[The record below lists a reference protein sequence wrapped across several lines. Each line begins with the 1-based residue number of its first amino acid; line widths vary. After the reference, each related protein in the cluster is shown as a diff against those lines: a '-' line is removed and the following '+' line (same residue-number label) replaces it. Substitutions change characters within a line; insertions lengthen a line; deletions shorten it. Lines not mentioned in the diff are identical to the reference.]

1 MARIIPVGEPANEAE
16 RMVLRHLR
24 EAAPDDWIVVSN
36 FELPYGPGRPM
47 FEVDLAIIADHAVY
61 LADTKGVHGRVQVRG
76 GRWYPQGAPFPSPAR
91 KIRNHARVAG
101 DLLARSR
108 AASAGLGSVWCE
120 GLVILPYR
128 GATLHDPDG
137 RDEVSTYHLD
147 DLVSFLKRHRPPG
160 HMKRPGEDISALRE
174 GIARVFQAETRRP
187 SGRRR
192 FGHYEVVETLYEA
205 SPADLADQDGDP
217 ARRVSAYRVRLADQ
231 PRSGTRILQAH
242 AVDPL
247 LPDGARS
254 TAYARIGNPVQA
266 LSKLPPSPYIV
277 PCETSFP
284 LDEGDGYAVVLKDVL
299 AEALRVRLDARGQGT
314 LGADARRRVVDG
326 VLGGLAVAHAHRVVH
341 RYLSP
346 DTVLIGRNGT
356 AMLTGF
362 DYAHP
367 GPARPREESRGIEAY
382 AHQSPSYLAPEC
394 HDRPGVF
401 SPATDLYA
409 AGVLFHELYTG
420 EEPALGAGGTPLDS
434 LDDADRI
441 DPELKA
447 IIREL
452 LSADPAARPP
462 ARDAIRRLAR
472 ADMGRARAQVR
483 SGGRE
488 ESGEPFDWDD
498 PHSYSNL
505 SEGFRLTERFRVRSR
520 LGQGQFGVV
529 YRVFNTL
536 DDTDEVLKIITRD
549 RESVRERLESEYRI
563 LRRIAPHPNVVRL
576 IDAEWLPKGGFPYL
590 RMEHV
595 EGQDLKRV
603 LDQGRP
609 LGPADVRKLLDDCL
623 AGLAHLHAG
632 GVFHCDIKPSN
643 LLWTADGARIL
654 DLNAAVSAD
663 STLTPTLGSP
673 RYLAPEATVLS
684 RPSREELTDLDLFA
698 LGISAYEALTGGY
711 PWQGRG
717 TPPRGGHPLDPRRL
731 PGLADLD
738 PGFTAVL
745 LRALAPRRYERYRD
759 ADEFRA
765 ALAAVREVRLVPPS
779 PEPAESRRPAA
790 VEAGAAHAGVNPFVG
805 HLQTLYSQSAR
816 TNAGTRGL
824 DPAAYPLYVATAL
837 DNRLRPDVLAGH
849 HRLVLITGNAGDGKT
864 AFLQHLADEARRRG
878 ARFGAA
884 RANGDDFTLDGRSF
898 HTNHDG
904 SQDEG
909 DTDNDTVLDTF
920 LAPYRGATAETWPD
934 DVTRLIAVN
943 EGRLVD
949 FVTRHEERYPLLTDT
964 VREGLATGRAAHGV
978 AVVNLNARDVLADPD
993 GTGSITHRMV
1003 AVLTDERHWQAC
1015 GSCVLAPRCYALHN
1029 ARTFSHPTAGS
1040 QVTERLATLYRMA
1053 HLRGRLHI
1061 TLRDLRSALAY
1072 TLTSGR
1078 DCAQIHA
1085 LYARE
1090 EPETAQEILDSLY
1103 FTSWAGIHTG
1113 GPTSAEAGSH
1123 TGSRV
1128 SGTRT
1133 GGRPGRV
1140 PVGPLRQGE
1149 RDRLLV
1155 QLRDLDVAAV
1165 PDPQLDRRLDYT
1177 GPAAGNSLVS
1187 FDQRGDLDE
1196 QLLTEAFQALPR
1208 THQADRAQI
1217 DAHRAY
1223 LAAARRRFYFESLD
1237 DTRWRS
1243 LLPYQAADRFLRLLS
1258 GGRPDTKELERLI
1271 EAVSRGEGM
1280 PRGLGQAPGQDLALQ
1295 VRAVPGGTVRSHR
1308 LFPAEHFTIGIDGP
1322 PASPYVETSPRELVV
1337 RHHPEDGRAHRAQ
1350 LTVRLDLYELLDRL
1364 HRGHQPG
1371 IEDRQG
1377 QNLALAVFKNALAA
1391 TSYQEV
1397 LLHAPGSPPYR
1408 LCRLPDGALRLAP
1421 AARFDTSPGTDSE
1434 TSQVLEGGH

>member
-1 MARIIPVGEPANEAE
+1 MARIIPIGEPANEAE

-24 EAAPDDWIVVSN
+24 EHAPDDWIVVAN

-76 GRWYPQGAPFPSPAR
+76 GRWYPRGAPFPSPAR

-101 DLLARSR
+101 DLLAKSR
-108 AASAGLGSVWCE
+108 AASARLGSVWCE
-120 GLVILPYR
+120 GLVILPYP
-128 GATLHDPDG
+128 GATLYDPDG
-137 RDEVSTYHLD
+137 RDEVSTCHLD
-147 DLVSFLKRHRPPG
+147 HLVPFLQRHQPPYQ
-160 HMKRPGEDISALRE
+160 HRNPGGDISALRE
-174 GIARVFQAETRRP
+174 DIARVFQAETRPP
-187 SGRRR
+187 SGPRR

-205 SPADLADQDGDP
+205 SPTDLADQDGDP
-217 ARRVSAYRVRLADQ
+217 ARRVSVYRVRLADQ

-247 LPDGARS
+247 LPEGARS

-266 LSKLPPSPYIV
+266 LDKLPSSPHIV

-284 LDEGDGYAVVLKDVL
+284 LDEGDGYAVVLKDVP
-299 AEALRVRLDARGQGT
+299 AEALRVRLDARGQDT

-346 DTVLIGRNGT
+346 ETVLIGRNGI

-367 GPARPREESRGIEAY
+367 GPQRPRDESRGIEAY
-382 AHQSPSYLAPEC
+382 AHQSPAYLAPEC

-434 LDDADRI
+434 LDDVDRM
-441 DPELKA
+441 DSGLKA

-452 LSADPAARPP
+452 LAADPAARPP
-462 ARDAIRRLAR
+462 AREAIRRLEG
-472 ADMGRARAQVR
+472 ADRGRARAQDR
-483 SGGRE
+483 RGERE
-488 ESGEPFDWDD
+488 DPGAFDWDD
-498 PHSYSNL
+498 PHSYTNL
-505 SEGFRLTERFRVRSR
+505 PEGFRLTEKFRVRSR
-520 LGQGQFGVV
+520 LGHGQFGVV
-529 YRVFNTL
+529 YQVFNTL

-549 RESVRERLESEYRI
+549 RDSVRDRLESEYRI
-563 LRRIAPHPNVVRL
+563 LRRIAPHPNLVRL
-576 IDAEWLPKGGFPYL
+576 IDAEFLPKGGYPYL
-590 RMEHV
+590 RMEYA
-595 EGQDLKRV
+595 EGQDLKHV
-603 LDQGRP
+603 LDKGRR

-654 DLNAAVSAD
+654 DFNAAVSAD

-673 RYLAPEATVLS
+673 RYLAPEATGLT

-698 LGISAYEALTGGY
+698 LGISAYEALTGDY
-711 PWQGRG
+711 PWQDRG
-717 TPPRGGHPLDPRRL
+717 TPPRGGQPLDPRQL
-731 PGLADLD
+731 SDLADLD
-738 PGFTAVL
+738 PGFTAAL
-745 LRALAPRRYERYRD
+745 LRALAPRRHERYPD
-759 ADEFRA
+759 ADAFRT
-765 ALAAVREVRLVPPS
+765 ALAEVREVRLVPPTPD
-779 PEPAESRRPAA
+779 PEEPPRPTVADGG
-790 VEAGAAHAGVNPFVG
+790 GAQPGTNPFVG
-805 HLQTLYSQSAR
+805 HLQTLYSQNAR

-824 DPAAYPLYVATAL
+824 DPVAYPLYVATAL
-837 DNRLRPDVLAGH
+837 DDRLRPDVLAGR

-864 AFLQHLADEARRRG
+864 AFLQRLADEARRRG
-878 ARFGAA
+878 ARFGEA

-920 LAPYRGATAETWPD
+920 LAPYQGADAKAWPD
-934 DVTRLIAVN
+934 DATRLVAVN

-949 FVTRHEERYPLLTDT
+949 FVTRHQERYPLLADT
-964 VREGLATGRAAHGV
+964 VGKGLTSGSTTHGV

-993 GTGSITHRMV
+993 GTGSIMHRMV

-1015 GSCVLAPRCYALHN
+1015 GSCPLAPRCYALHN
-1029 ARTFSHPTAGS
+1029 TRTFSHPTAGP
-1040 QVTERLATLYRMA
+1040 QVTDRLATLFRMA

-1078 DCAQIHA
+1078 DCAQIHT

-1090 EPETAQEILDSLY
+1090 DPEARQEILDSLY
-1103 FTSWAGIHTG
+1103 FSSWTGIHTG
-1113 GPTSAEAGSH
+1113 GGPGTQEPTGVPTQS
-1123 TGSRV
+1123 TGSGARR
-1128 SGTRT
+1128 GAAP
-1133 GGRPGRV
+1133 GGAPRPD
-1140 PVGPLRQGE
+1140 E
-1149 RDRLLV
+1149 RDRLLA

-1165 PDPQLDRRLDYT
+1165 PDPQLDRKLDYT
-1177 GPAAGNSLVS
+1177 GPAAGHTLVS

-1196 QLLTEAFQALPR
+1196 RLLTDAFKALPR
-1208 THQADRAQI
+1208 THQADRAQVS
-1217 DAHRAY
+1217 AHRAY

-1243 LLPYQAADRFLRLLS
+1243 LLPYQAADRFLRLLA
-1258 GGRPDTKELERLI
+1258 GGQPGPEELTRLI
-1271 EAVSRGEGM
+1271 EAVSRGERM
-1280 PRGLGQAPGQDLALQ
+1280 PRGLGQDGGRDLALQ

-1308 LFPAEHFTIGIDGP
+1308 LFPAAHFTIGVDGP
-1322 PASPYVETSPRELVV
+1322 PASPYVETSARELVV
-1337 RHHPEDGRAHRAQ
+1337 RHHPEDGRAHHAQ

-1371 IEDRQG
+1371 VEDRQG

-1397 LLHAPGSPPYR
+1397 LLNAPGSPPYR
-1408 LCRLPDGALRLAP
+1408 LRRLPDGALRLAP
-1421 AARFDTSPGTDSE
+1421 AARPDTPPDTDPEQGTAA
-1434 TSQVLEGGH
+1434 EGAR